1 MFTVIFD
8 FSIVYNRQ
16 QPDSR
21 GSTPTLDNGK
31 YDSTSAIPTVG
42 SAMYSIPRG
51 EGVYSSES
59 HPQGLPALPAPSR
72 QRCKDY
78 DGKNFT
84 FGYLTV
90 TSKADLIISKVNSG
104 FGIKMKKSTKQ
115 LWSFFFLF
123 IKEKGFCMRG
133 DLCPYDHGLDPVIV
147 EDVSIPPPPYVPG
160 MLPF

>member
-1 MFTVIFD
+1 MAIQRKLEVVLFTLIFGVF
-8 FSIVYNRQ
+8 FSLVYSRQ

-78 DGKNFT
+78 DGKNF
-84 FGYLTV
+84 LLEIRLLQV
-90 TSKADLIISKVNSG
+90 RLS
-104 FGIKMKKSTKQ
+104 
-115 LWSFFFLF
+115 
-123 IKEKGFCMRG
+123 
-133 DLCPYDHGLDPVIV
+133 
-147 EDVSIPPPPYVPG
+147 
-160 MLPF
+160 

>member
-1 MFTVIFD
+1 MTVYQAKKIVLFISVFDLAIQRKPEVVLFTIVFD
-8 FSIVYNRQ
+8 FSLVYNRQ

-42 SAMYSIPRG
+42 SAMYSIPRA

-104 FGIKMKKSTKQ
+104 QNEEFQKIM
-115 LWSFFFLF
+115 FFFSSCSL
-123 IKEKGFCMRG
+123 KRRGF
-133 DLCPYDHGLDPVIV
+133 V
-147 EDVSIPPPPYVPG
+147 
-160 MLPF
+160 

>member
-1 MFTVIFD
+1 MTVYQAKQIVLFISDFDLAIQRKPEVVLFTIVFY
-8 FSIVYNRQ
+8 FSLVYNRQ

-59 HPQGLPALPAPSR
+59 HPQSLPALPAPSR

-78 DGKNFT
+78 DGN
-84 FGYLTV
+84 
-90 TSKADLIISKVNSG
+90 I
-104 FGIKMKKSTKQ
+104 
-115 LWSFFFLF
+115 
-123 IKEKGFCMRG
+123 FCLRFV
-133 DLCPYDHGLDPVIV
+133 CY
-147 EDVSIPPPPYVPG
+147 
-160 MLPF
+160 MLG

>member
-1 MFTVIFD
+1 MAIQRKPEVVLFTIVFD
-8 FSIVYNRQ
+8 FSLVYNRQ

-104 FGIKMKKSTKQ
+104 Q
-115 LWSFFFLF
+115 N
-123 IKEKGFCMRG
+123 E
-133 DLCPYDHGLDPVIV
+133 
-147 EDVSIPPPPYVPG
+147 
-160 MLPF
+160 